1 MARAK
6 SPITSQA
13 YEYNGQYYSFGEICT
28 MFGVKYNSV
37 YSRMRDK
44 GMTITEA
51 IDDCLSKTECWG
63 KSYGQDKVNVT
74 RRNKKDGDLHAD

>member
-6 SPITSQA
+6 NPITAQT
-13 YEYNGQYYSFGEICT
+13 YEYNGQHYSFKEICE

-37 YSRMRDK
+37 YSRMWLK
-44 GMTITEA
+44 GMSITEA
-51 IDDCLSKTECWG
+51 IDDCLCKPECWG

-74 RRNKKDGDLHAD
+74 RRNKKDGDLHTD